1 MFGQVAELCVVD
13 GVVVDGVV
21 LVAAGVVLVAAGVVV
36 VLEELPDAAF
46 AIAALPPAMAA
57 VATRLAKIVGSRLCM

>member
-1 MFGQVAELCVVD
+1 MFGQVAELCAVD

-21 LVAAGVVLVAAGVVV
+21 VDGVVLVAAGVVV

-57 VATRLAKIVGSRLCM
+57 VATRLAKIVGSRLSM

>member
-1 MFGQVAELCVVD
+1 MFGQVAELCAVDGVVVD

-21 LVAAGVVLVAAGVVV
+21 LVAAGVVV
-36 VLEELPDAAF
+36 VLEELPDVAF

-57 VATRLAKIVGSRLCM
+57 VATRLAKIVGSRLSM